1 MSGQR
6 QRKVFMIEYIKGEL
20 VELSPALAVVE
31 AHGVGYGLN
40 ISLNTYS
47 VIQGKQ
53 SVKLFVH
60 EAIMTGGRDDNYTL
74 YGFATKQERSLYRL
88 LITVSGVGANTARM
102 ILSSLTP
109 AELCNVIANGDDK
122 MLKTVKGIGL
132 KTAQRIIVDLKDKIV
147 QSGIAEELH
156 VSSQPATANVNNA
169 VKDEAVGALTMLG
182 FSPAPSAKVVVA
194 ILTEQ
199 PDLPVEQVVKLA
211 LKQIK

>member
-1 MSGQR
+1 
-6 QRKVFMIEYIKGEL
+6 MIEYIKGEL

-47 VIQGKQ
+47 AIQGKQ

-88 LITVSGVGANTARM
+88 LITVSGVGANTAHM

-147 QSGIAEELH
+147 QSSIAEELH

>member
-1 MSGQR
+1 
-6 QRKVFMIEYIKGEL
+6 
-20 VELSPALAVVE
+20 
-31 AHGVGYGLN
+31 
-40 ISLNTYS
+40 
-47 VIQGKQ
+47 
-53 SVKLFVH
+53 VH